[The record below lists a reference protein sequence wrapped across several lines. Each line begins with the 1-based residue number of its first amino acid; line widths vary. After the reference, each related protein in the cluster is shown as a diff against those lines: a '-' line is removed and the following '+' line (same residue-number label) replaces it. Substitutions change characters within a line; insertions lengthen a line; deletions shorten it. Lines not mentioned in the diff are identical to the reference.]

1 MKVGDKVYC
10 KKTNESNTKGK
21 LYDIL
26 IIDDDNRITLS
37 TDKRKHKILLE
48 QRQFFIYEQV
58 DHWEKFSDFFI
69 TLKELRKKKLEKIN
83 NDRNKRHL
91 L

>member
-1 MKVGDKVYC
+1 MKVGDKVFC

-21 LYDIL
+21 IYNIL
-26 IIDDDNRITLS
+26 IVDDDNRITLS
-37 TDKRKHKILLE
+37 TEENKEKIFLNK
-48 QRQFFIYEQV
+48 RQFFIYEQV
-58 DHWEKFSDFFI
+58 NQWDRFGEFFI
-69 TLKELRKKKLEKIN
+69 TLKELRKQKLEKI